1 MEKVK
6 KHFIIVSEDNHFDNF
21 INDKNVKKYIISK
34 LTWMNSMFIKL
45 SEDTPDDTL
54 SYILLK
60 YGDIIKDT
68 SSIVTDRTPIM
79 YVDYL
84 PKEENKFT
92 KYIYENQRNS
102 KRR

>member
-1 MEKVK
+1 MK
-6 KHFIIVSEDNHFDNF
+6 KHFVLVSEDNQFDNF
-21 INDKNVKKYIISK
+21 EEDKNVKKYIITK
-34 LTWMNSMFIKL
+34 ITWMNSMLIKL

-60 YGDIIKDT
+60 YGDIVKDT

-92 KYIYENQRNS
+92 KYIYENKRNS

>member
-1 MEKVK
+1 MK
-6 KHFIIVSEDNHFDNF
+6 KYFVLVSEDNHFDNF
-21 INDKNVKKYIISK
+21 INDKNIKKYINTKIG
-34 LTWMNSMFIKL
+34 WMNNLFVKL
-45 SEDTPDDTL
+45 SDDTPDDTL

-60 YGDIIKDT
+60 YGDMVKDT
-68 SSIVTDRTPIM
+68 DNIVTDRTPIM

-92 KYIYENQRNS
+92 KYIYENQRHP